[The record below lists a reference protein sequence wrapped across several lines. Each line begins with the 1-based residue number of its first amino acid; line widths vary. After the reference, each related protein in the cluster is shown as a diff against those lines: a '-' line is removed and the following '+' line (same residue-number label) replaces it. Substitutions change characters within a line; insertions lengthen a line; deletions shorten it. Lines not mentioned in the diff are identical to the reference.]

1 MRRIAALVPNVLA
14 SSPGQRVR
22 IESWSRPLKK
32 AGWVVEFYPFE
43 DQRLHAV
50 LYQPGRHL
58 AKAVRM
64 LECYRR
70 QLGRVLSQVRCDVL
84 FVYREAAL
92 IGPALL
98 ERLAARHGVPLV
110 YDVDDPVFL
119 PYSSPTN
126 HWFSLMK
133 FPHKTHALFRLSDHV
148 ITINGSLADYA
159 ARFNPS
165 VSVIPNC
172 VDVDH
177 YRPEPAR
184 EGGPVRLAW
193 VGSHSTMRNLHAIA
207 EPLRRLQAEARVP
220 LRVIGAGRFELSGVD
235 IESLQ
240 WSADTEVADL
250 QGCDIGL
257 VPLLDD
263 PWSPWKFFFKTVQY
277 MAVGLPVVA
286 RRMGSN
292 CEVIREGENGFLVET
307 PDEWHDR
314 LHLLVHDNALR
325 RQMGQ
330 AARRTVV
337 EHYSTQVQIPKLV
350 SIFDQVYES
359 RIGCGPNVA
368 CSDPHR

>member
-1 MRRIAALVPNVLA
+1 
-14 SSPGQRVR
+14 
-22 IESWSRPLKK
+22 
-32 AGWVVEFYPFE
+32 
-43 DQRLHAV
+43 
-50 LYQPGRHL
+50 
-58 AKAVRM
+58 
-64 LECYRR
+64 
-70 QLGRVLSQVRCDVL
+70 
-84 FVYREAAL
+84 
-92 IGPALL
+92 
-98 ERLAARHGVPLV
+98 
-110 YDVDDPVFL
+110 
-119 PYSSPTN
+119 
-126 HWFSLMK
+126 
-133 FPHKTHALFRLSDHV
+133 
-148 ITINGSLADYA
+148 
-159 ARFNPS
+159 
-165 VSVIPNC
+165 
-172 VDVDH
+172 
-177 YRPEPAR
+177 
-184 EGGPVRLAW
+184 
-193 VGSHSTMRNLHAIA
+193 
-207 EPLRRLQAEARVP
+207 VP